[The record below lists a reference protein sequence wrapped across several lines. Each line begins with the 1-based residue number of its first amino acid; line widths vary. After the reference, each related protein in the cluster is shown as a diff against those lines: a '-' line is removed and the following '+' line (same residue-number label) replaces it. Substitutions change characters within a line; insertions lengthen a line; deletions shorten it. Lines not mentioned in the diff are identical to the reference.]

1 MRVIGELPNDYCKI
15 SLFQWNE
22 KYLVKFEL
30 GLYEQTYKIDEYE
43 VADVEELKSLISE
56 EFIKK
61 VMQRF
66 DEMHTDWGE
75 IAMN

>member
-1 MRVIGELPNDYCKI
+1 MRVIGELPNDFCKI

-30 GLYEQTYKIDEYE
+30 GLYEQTFKIDEYE

-56 EFIKK
+56 DFIKK
-61 VMQRF
+61 VMKRF
-66 DEMHTDWGE
+66 DDMHADW
-75 IAMN
+75 

>member
-1 MRVIGELPNDYCKI
+1 MRVIGELPNDFCKI

-30 GLYEQTYKIDEYE
+30 GLYEQTFKIDEYE
-43 VADVEELKSLISE
+43 VADVEELKSLITD

-61 VMQRF
+61 VMKRF
-66 DEMHTDWGE
+66 DDMHTDWGE
-75 IAMN
+75 IAMS

>member
-1 MRVIGELPNDYCKI
+1 MRVIGELPNDFCKI

-30 GLYEQTYKIDEYE
+30 GLYEQTFKIDEYE

-56 EFIKK
+56 DFIKK

-66 DEMHTDWGE
+66 DNMHADWGKV
-75 IAMN
+75 ALN

>member
-1 MRVIGELPNDYCKI
+1 MRVIGEIPNDFCKI

-22 KYLVKFEL
+22 KYLVKFEMA
-30 GLYEQTYKIDEYE
+30 LYEQTFKLDEYE

-56 EFIKK
+56 DFMKK

-66 DEMHTDWGE
+66 DEMHKDWKE
-75 IAMN
+75 IAL